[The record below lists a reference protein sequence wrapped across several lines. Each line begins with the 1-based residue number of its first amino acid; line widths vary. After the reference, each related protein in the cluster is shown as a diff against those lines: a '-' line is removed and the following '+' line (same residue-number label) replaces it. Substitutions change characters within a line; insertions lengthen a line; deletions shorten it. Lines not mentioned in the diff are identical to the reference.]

1 MNINPKNTDDYIDK
15 QTYPNCDINCIH
27 IQIKNLNKIVSE
39 MSSEISDTSWINDQE
54 ELDKL
59 IFNAT
64 AERTINKVVNEILS
78 KVSNGLNDEIG
89 EYLVSYSAQNVL
101 VSHYNHT
108 KIPLAELLKEKVSG
122 NPGFDFHTISEKRFL
137 IFGEAKFSLS
147 DTPRAIALDQIGN
160 FIDLKKDY
168 AELNSL
174 RTFIDE
180 ETHSNIVAGRKG
192 YAAAF
197 SFNAKNIDNIFK
209 NALESE
215 IIEEIAKHNELFLI
229 AIEVC

>member
-1 MNINPKNTDDYIDK
+1 MNIDLKNTDDYINK
-15 QTYPNCDINCIH
+15 KTYPNCDINCIH
-27 IQIKNLNKIVSE
+27 IQIRNLNKIVSE
-39 MSSEISDTSWINDQE
+39 MSSEIADTSWINNLG

-78 KVSNGLNDEIG
+78 KVSNGLNDDIG
-89 EYLVSYSAQNVL
+89 EYLVSYSSQNAL

-122 NPGFDFHTISEKRFL
+122 NPGFDFHTISEKKFL
-137 IFGEAKFSLS
+137 IFGESKFSMD
-147 DTPRAIALDQIGN
+147 DTPRAMALDQIGN

-174 RTFIDE
+174 KSFIDD
-180 ETHSNIVAGRKG
+180 ETHSNIVARKKG

-197 SFNAKNIDNIFK
+197 SFNAKNIDLIFK
-209 NALESE
+209 NALESK
-215 IIEEIAKHNELFLI
+215 IIEKIAEHNELYLI

>member
-1 MNINPKNTDDYIDK
+1 MNIDLKNTDDYIEK

-27 IQIKNLNKIVSE
+27 IQIKDLNKTVSE
-39 MSSEISDTSWINDQE
+39 MSAEIADTSWINNLDE
-54 ELDKL
+54 FDKL

-64 AERTINKVVNEILS
+64 AKRTIDKVVNDILS

-89 EYLVSYSAQNVL
+89 EYLISYSAQNVL

-108 KIPLAELLKEKVSG
+108 KIPLAELLKEKVLG

-137 IFGEAKFSLS
+137 IFGEAKFSLK
-147 DTPRAIALDQIGN
+147 DTPRAIALNQIGD
-160 FIDLKKDY
+160 FISLEKDY

-174 RTFIDE
+174 RAFIDD
-180 ETHSNIVAGRKG
+180 ETHSNIVAGKKG

-197 SFNAKNIDNIFK
+197 SFNANNIDTIFK
-209 NALESE
+209 NALGSE
-215 IIEEIAKHNELFLI
+215 IIREIAKHNELFII